1 MERSGIELVRLDAS
15 VRKATARSEMER
27 SGIELVRL
35 DASVR
40 KATARSEMERSGIEL
55 HGSMR
60 PAANFP
66 QSLPENRSICY
77 PISSEVFFMNYTYVV
92 TCRDGSL
99 YTGWTNDLEKRI
111 KAHNEGKGAKYTKSR
126 RPVVLTYYEEYESR
140 EAAMKREYEI
150 KHLSRQ
156 KKLKLIN
163 SKTIQD

>member
-1 MERSGIELVRLDAS
+1 
-15 VRKATARSEMER
+15 MER

-163 SKTIQD
+163 SKTIQV